1 MAYYPGDVS
10 QMSSGYSYSSYPHSS
25 YSTGGS
31 GGVNNVGAGEFY
43 ELPMFHPWDT
53 PCRSIAF
60 DGGGG
65 DSGASSSATSASNML
80 FIGSDYSSQRGVG
93 GLKSRCQLGSFVLE
107 TTPSTSSSPPT
118 PSTTT
123 FTPYAYNVASTIPS
137 TTTHH
142 KGIVAL
148 LPLSPIIL
156 AATNEGVA
164 MFNSGCMRQG
174 DYNLQQPNQTNQS
187 SVQTNLT
194 DTPVDLCTN
203 EAVYDG
209 PNQVVTHATVA
220 TRMGKLKVRTNGLK

>member
-1 MAYYPGDVS
+1 
-10 QMSSGYSYSSYPHSS
+10 MSIRLICFRNYTLHLLLPPH
-25 YSTGGS
+25 TL
-31 GGVNNVGAGEFY
+31 N
-43 ELPMFHPWDT
+43 HHIHT
-53 PCRSIAF
+53 
-60 DGGGG
+60 
-65 DSGASSSATSASNML
+65 
-80 FIGSDYSSQRGVG
+80 
-93 GLKSRCQLGSFVLE
+93 
-107 TTPSTSSSPPT
+107 
-118 PSTTT
+118 
-123 FTPYAYNVASTIPS
+123 AYNVASTIPS